1 MSKRQQLLLP
11 LLLLVAAI
19 SLYYR
24 PYSKTYRSL
33 QSEAEGAVTNGL
45 ASGATIGGIVDF
57 FPAKPSSPVYSL
69 SLYSP
74 NGQVEL
80 ELTPQGGLTLNVDD
94 GDETTVWTGRDVVD
108 QVTEESFNSTMEMHV
123 SNVPTQVQLDQQ
135 IVANCN
141 LATAASRFYQTT
153 G

>member
-1 MSKRQQLLLP
+1 MSKHQQV
-11 LLLLVAAI
+11 LLLLLLLAVI
-19 SLYYR
+19 FSYYR

-45 ASGATIGGIVDF
+45 ASGATIGGIADF
-57 FPAKPSSPVYSL
+57 FPAKPSSPVSSL

-80 ELTPQGGLTLNVDD
+80 ELTPQGGLTLSVDD
-94 GDETTVWTGRDVVD
+94 GDETLVWSGRDLYD

-123 SNVPTQVQLDQQ
+123 SKCLTQVQLDQQ
-135 IVANCN
+135 VVADCT
-141 LATAASRFYQTT
+141 LATAASRNYQTT
-153 G
+153 A